1 MKEKK
6 MVLDYILI
14 EVKNDELIKAISEKN
29 KKLFHKMGI

>member
-14 EVKNDELIKAISEKN
+14 EVKNDELIKVISEN
-29 KKLFHKMGI
+29 DKKLFHKMGI

>member
-14 EVKNDELIKAISEKN
+14 EVKNDELIKAISEN
-29 KKLFHKMGI
+29 DKK